1 MIFFSSAVMSD
12 QWDYRPGTL
21 VPGTKYQIVSKLGAG
36 GMGTVYEVEDVS
48 VEKRFVL
55 KTIHVRYAGHNV
67 AVERFVREAKALGKL
82 EHKNIVQ
89 VVTAGVTE
97 DALQLRYF
105 VMEKLSGH
113 SLRTVLHSKGAL
125 ALDAACHFMIELL
138 SALNCAHDAG
148 IIHRDIKPENIF
160 VSKDSMG
167 TTTLKLLDFGIMSS
181 TGTRTSD
188 RKGFMGTARYAA
200 PEMQTPGYE
209 ATPLADLY
217 SASLVFYE
225 MVCGSGPYDD
235 LEEVPDLLEAHRLK
249 PPPKPALFRP
259 GIPESLQALILRG
272 LAKDPNARPVDAFSY
287 AEEVNAIRREL
298 RSGTPSVT
306 SKVAPP
312 SEATIEKIIQSA
324 RTREGAIT
332 PAPQAVMPPSERY
345 GLPPQLNPSDI
356 DRQAAALF
364 ASASGPASRPKVA
377 KESET
382 MGATHSTAPDLR
394 TPRSRTWVWALAAA
408 FVLMIAVVILSTR
421 KATPTTTATAPAA
434 VPSPS
439 PTPSPTPTPTPTPS
453 ATPTPSPVPTSS
465 STPTH
470 HRGHP
475 PPPAP
480 TNALPGSGL

>member
-1 MIFFSSAVMSD
+1 MSE

-21 VPGTKYQIVSKLGAG
+21 VPGTKYQIVAKLGAG

-89 VVTAGVTE
+89 VITAGVTE

-148 IIHRDIKPENIF
+148 IVHRDIKPENIF

-200 PEMQTPGYE
+200 PEMQTPDYE
-209 ATPLADLY
+209 ATPLADIY

-225 MVCGSGPYDD
+225 MVCGSGPYDE
-235 LEEVPDLLEAHRLK
+235 LEEVPDLLEAHRVK

-259 GIPESLQALILRG
+259 GIPESLQGLILRG
-272 LAKDPNARPVDAFSY
+272 LAKDPKQRPVDAFSF
-287 AEEVNAIRREL
+287 AEEVNAIRSEL
-298 RSGTPSVT
+298 RCGAPSVT
-306 SKVAPP
+306 SKVSPP
-312 SEATIEKIIQSA
+312 SEATLEKIISSA

-332 PAPQAVMPPSERY
+332 PAPEAMMPPSERF
-345 GLPPQLNPSDI
+345 GLPPQLSPTSI
-356 DRQAAALF
+356 DEQAAKLF
-364 ASASGPASRPKVA
+364 VSASGPASRP
-377 KESET
+377 
-382 MGATHSTAPDLR
+382 H
-394 TPRSRTWVWALAAA
+394 
-408 FVLMIAVVILSTR
+408 
-421 KATPTTTATAPAA
+421 
-434 VPSPS
+434 
-439 PTPSPTPTPTPTPS
+439 
-453 ATPTPSPVPTSS
+453 
-465 STPTH
+465 
-470 HRGHP
+470 
-475 PPPAP
+475 
-480 TNALPGSGL
+480 